1 MLCLSSLRCFV
12 NGIALIFFLF
22 LLAFLSERMKIVVK
36 EIGRHY
42 YSADWNCW
50 WTWTVH
56 EHTIDGWFSLRY
68 LKLRFLCYLIA
79 FRVTL
84 FFLINFC
91 YFQLKN
97 CRSLVHH
104 SFAYYYVR
112 TSTKWFFFVFFN
124 YFFIWNVKSQCDCR
138 QLSALA
144 QLLVINC

>member
-68 LKLRFLCYLIA
+68 LKLRFLCSLIA
-79 FRVTL
+79 FGVTL
-84 FFLINFC
+84 FFSNQFC
-91 YFQLKN
+91 YFSSHR
-97 CRSLVHH
+97 RSLVPH
-104 SFAYYYVR
+104 SLTYFYVR
-112 TSTKWFFFVFFN
+112 TSTKWFFFVLFN
-124 YFFIWNVKSQCDCR
+124 YFFFKMSSH
-138 QLSALA
+138 SAI
-144 QLLVINC
+144 VGN